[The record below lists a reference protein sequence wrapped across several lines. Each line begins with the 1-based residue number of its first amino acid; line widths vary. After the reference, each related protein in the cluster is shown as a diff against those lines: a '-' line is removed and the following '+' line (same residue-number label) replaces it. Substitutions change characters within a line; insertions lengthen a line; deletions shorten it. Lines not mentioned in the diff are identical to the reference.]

1 MTAPVSADEQPDPI
15 DEKIDELMQVAESVE
30 RRSQM
35 LDRLEERERRLH
47 AFSAD
52 TDLMEAAL
60 EAGDIQ
66 KLSELIGEQG

>member
-1 MTAPVSADEQPDPI
+1 
-15 DEKIDELMQVAESVE
+15 MQVAESVE
-30 RRSQM
+30 HRSQM

-66 KLSELIGEQG
+66 KAVRTNWRTRMSLFGDDNAIRERVNSLTIC